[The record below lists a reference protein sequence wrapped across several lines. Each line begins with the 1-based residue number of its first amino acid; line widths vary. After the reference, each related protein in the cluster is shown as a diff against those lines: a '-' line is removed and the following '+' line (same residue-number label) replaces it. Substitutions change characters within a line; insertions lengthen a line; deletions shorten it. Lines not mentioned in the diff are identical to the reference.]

1 MKQVIKNLYTLKGG
15 EAQERTNELKSLL
28 GLGSAATGIVLADD
42 LATEISI
49 TGASTTAVSVA
60 GTSTTGISVSGA
72 CTTGLSIT
80 GVTTTA
86 AIDITSCSGR
96 AIRIGTKGTTYGNS
110 TALAITSIGGTLDT
124 DPAKNYMVGVFTKV
138 QGNEST
144 GATDDLGSAW
154 FRTRTD
160 TGVTTPAGYSLYGI
174 KSQLRIYSASSAGAT
189 AISNWAAAGMLGVLE
204 VSGAATTFASGCIAA
219 AVYANV
225 ALGTGTTITSG
236 GIVAAIAA
244 ISASSVITSNSG
256 AGYLGVYIGISNA
269 VVFDVGLKIATS
281 CCTTGINIGTC
292 TTGITIGTATT
303 GISMTGTI
311 TNAIDVTAAANVTS
325 FIKFN
330 AIAGC
335 VIANDVD
342 PKDVPSTGGLGADG
356 AIKVLINATP
366 YYIPIFDGIV

>member
-28 GLGSAATGIVLADD
+28 GLGSAATGIVLADA

-49 TGASTTAVSVA
+49 TGASTTAVSVS

-80 GVTTTA
+80 GVSTTA

-96 AIRIGTKGTTYGNS
+96 AIRVGTKGTSYGNS

-160 TGVTTPAGYSLYGI
+160 TGVTTPAGYSLYGV

-189 AISNWAAAGMLGVLE
+189 SISNWAAAGMLGVLE

-219 AVYANV
+219 AVYGNV
-225 ALGTGTTITSG
+225 ALGTGSVIASG
-236 GIVAAIAA
+236 AVVAAIAA
-244 ISASSVITSNSG
+244 ISASSAMTDTG
-256 AGYLGVYIGISNA
+256 AAYFGVYIGISNA